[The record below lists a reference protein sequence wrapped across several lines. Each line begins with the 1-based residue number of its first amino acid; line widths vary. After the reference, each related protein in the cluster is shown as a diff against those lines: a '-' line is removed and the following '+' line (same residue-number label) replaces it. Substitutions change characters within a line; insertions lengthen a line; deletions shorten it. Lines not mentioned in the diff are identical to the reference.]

1 MQNKMAAATE
11 CTVNITGKLSF
22 HLFAAFVLFY
32 VVPATCWSKTPVIL
46 STDVGNEID
55 DQWAITYMLTSP
67 SFDVQGIISA
77 HAPSLPDPSAH
88 ATYEVLVDVVE
99 HRLRMLSH
107 PPLFEGSSLPLADT
121 KTPRPNPGVD
131 FIVKTSQRFSKENR
145 LAVLTIGAATD
156 VASAILQDPSVVD
169 RINVIAMGFKN
180 STDAKEFNVEN
191 DPRAWQVILDSDVPV
206 TIGSGDVC
214 RKDLALGFDTAKKL
228 VSQHGSIGAWL
239 WQEYQA
245 WYFRVVKPLRIDD
258 FSRPWVIW
266 DTIVLAYEQGMTT
279 QKSIPRPRLADNL
292 SFEQMNTN
300 KTITWITS
308 VDSRSMWADFITRL
322 DEYQRTHAVGS
333 PPSAN

>member
-1 MQNKMAAATE
+1 MAAPTE
-11 CTVNITGKLSF
+11 CTVNITGKLSL
-22 HLFAAFVLFY
+22 HLCAFFVLLNI
-32 VVPATCWSKTPVIL
+32 VPATCWSKTPVIL

-55 DQWAITYMLTSP
+55 DQWAITYMLLSP
-67 SFDVQGIISA
+67 TFDVQGIISA

-99 HRLRMLSH
+99 RRLRMVSH

-121 KTPRPNPGVD
+121 RTPRPNNGVD
-131 FIVKTSQRFSKENR
+131 FIVKTSKRFSKENR

-156 VASAILQDPSVVD
+156 LASAILEDPTVVE

-180 STDAKEFNVEN
+180 PTDAKEFNVQN

-214 RKDLALGFDTAKKL
+214 RKDLALKFDEAKNL
-228 VSQHGSIGAWL
+228 VGGHGSIGAWL

-245 WYFRVVKPLRIDD
+245 WYFREVKPPRVND
-258 FSRPWVIW
+258 FSQPWVIW
-266 DTIVLAYEQGMTT
+266 DTVVLAYEQGMTT

-292 SFEQMNTN
+292 SFEQMNTD
-300 KTITWITS
+300 KTITWITGI
-308 VDSRSMWADFITRL
+308 DSRSMWADFIERL
-322 DEYQRTHAVGS
+322 DDYERTHAVGS
-333 PPSAN
+333 SMPVN